1 MKNKTKLSR
10 ANIDMIKKLARN
22 KGDSTIARIET
33 ADRLPHKSM
42 SETFNLIFQLETKM
56 GEIPELKKV
65 RDIAD
70 KDLFALVDGMVSNFN
85 EIREVLKWRK

>member
-1 MKNKTKLSR
+1 MKTKLSK
-10 ANIDMIKKLARN
+10 ANIDMIKNLANN

-70 KDLFALVDGMVSNFN
+70 KNLFALGESMISNFDDVK
-85 EIREVLKWRK
+85 EALK